1 MGVPTVTPPE
11 STKFPVSLPSLPYEA
26 GYCVFTVLIEEG
38 HDALRSFPHV
48 RATFVA
54 IVSKTCSQGQITRA
68 FMHAIDPV
76 TTENVEGG
84 HNEHGALPWDALN
97 FPISQAEHDCVL
109 EPPNPA
115 LQEQSASALKGGQ
128 IEHALYAF
136 NS

>member
-1 MGVPTVTPPE
+1 M
-11 STKFPVSLPSLPYEA
+11 
-26 GYCVFTVLIEEG
+26 LIAEG

-48 RATFVA
+48 RATFDT
-54 IVSKTCSQGQITRA
+54 IVSTTCCAGHVA
-68 FMHAIDPV
+68 AMHAIDPG
-76 TTENVEGG
+76 TTENVEFG

-115 LQEQSASALKGGQ
+115 LQEQSKSALKGGQ
-128 IEHALYAF
+128 LEHALYAF